1 LKKVSVGQLCRLG
14 RGGSSRAQVLW
25 SRFRTLPTGCM
36 TGETRYRHLMLK
48 VDLSNRRLVDEHQQ
62 LVSAVIERDA
72 IKGAEL
78 LRAHMA
84 LTANIS

>member
-1 LKKVSVGQLCRLG
+1 VEPLPDLADRLYD
-14 RGGSSRAQVLW
+14 RG
-25 SRFRTLPTGCM
+25 
-36 TGETRYRHLMLK
+36 TRYRHLMLK